1 MKIFKIA
8 ALHLTGLSMVM
19 ALAIT
24 ACKKDEPGTPEFKS
38 GSLSVNRIEPDSAA
52 GGSVLIAKGSGL
64 GSISSIVFEKDN
76 VPATFNPVFNNDEA
90 IVFRVPDT
98 ASGGQQ
104 NIVITN
110 AAGNTVKIPFKVLA
124 LPSVADVSNYNFSP
138 GTLITLTG
146 NNLADVSKVA
156 IMGSTEQATIVSK
169 SKKEM
174 VITIPTTISRATLI
188 LTNSSGNATTTQ
200 EFVNLNKAF
209 QFFTEDYMNGFSN
222 GSWGPAEI
230 SGTVAKSGTK
240 SFQATFNKGNWSV
253 DGFANWNGGVPFS
266 PDYKYI
272 SFWVKGG
279 TLDYTV
285 YLTAD
290 QKTAGY
296 GNGDTSTPL
305 RVKANVWNY
314 FKLAVSDVGLFA
326 KGGAVQQLGFYIQGP
341 DAGNETLYF
350 DDVILIK

>member
-1 MKIFKIA
+1 M
-8 ALHLTGLSMVM
+8 M

-24 ACKKDEPGTPEFKS
+24 ACKKDESGTSEYEP

-64 GSISSIVFEKDN
+64 GSIISIVFETDS
-76 VPATFNPVFNNDEA
+76 VPATFNPVFNNEDA

-104 NIVITN
+104 NIVFTN
-110 AAGNTVKIPFKVLA
+110 SAGNTVKVPFRVLA
-124 LPSVADVSNYNFSP
+124 LPSVAEVSNYNFTQ
-138 GTLITLTG
+138 GTQITLTG
-146 NNLADVSKVA
+146 NNLGDVNAVGLT
-156 IMGSTEQATIVSK
+156 GSTEKATIISQ
-169 SKKEM
+169 SKKEL
-174 VITIPTTISRATLI
+174 VITIPTSITRATLV
-188 LTNSSGNATTTQ
+188 LTNSSGSATTTQ
-200 EFVNLNKAF
+200 EFINLSKAF

-240 SFQATFNKGNWSV
+240 SFMATFNKGNWSV
-253 DGFANWNGGVPFS
+253 DGFANWNGGAAFS
-266 PDYKYI
+266 PDYKFV
-272 SFWVKGG
+272 SFWIKGG
-279 TLDYTV
+279 SIDYTV

-296 GNGDTSTPL
+296 GNADTSTPL
-305 RVKANVWNY
+305 RVPANVWTY
-314 FKLAVSDVGLFA
+314 FKLPISDVGLFA
-326 KGGAVQQLGFYIQGP
+326 KGGGLQQLGFYIQGP